1 MRSLGEKAPAP
12 SDYMLQNLIE
22 KLFGSGKNSTEPF
35 VKSVAVLSAE
45 IVEQPAEPSFPGYDD
60 PEMAVLA
67 REYGELT
74 DGKIIEVSLSDLL
87 RILPRSRRKSDAY
100 NGLKKRLS
108 ALGVQLRVAP
118 NVKRKNNEQTR
129 KI

>member
-1 MRSLGEKAPAP
+1 MKRHLLRPNNMI
-12 SDYMLQNLIE
+12 DILFE
-22 KLFGSGKNSTEPF
+22 KLFGSGKNSTGPI
-35 VKSVAVLSAE
+35 VKSIAVLSAE
-45 IVEQPAEPSFPGYDD
+45 KVEQQAEPSFPSYDD

-67 REYGELT
+67 REFGELT
-74 DGKIIEVSLSDLL
+74 EGKIIEVSLSDLL

-100 NGLKKRLS
+100 NSLKKRLS

>member
-1 MRSLGEKAPAP
+1 MIEI
-12 SDYMLQNLIE
+12 LIE
-22 KLFGSGKNSTEPF
+22 KLFGSGKNSTELSR
-35 VKSVAVLSAE
+35 KSIAVLSGEESKQSA
-45 IVEQPAEPSFPGYDD
+45 PLPPSYDD

-74 DGKIIEVSLSDLL
+74 EGKIIEVTLSDLL
-87 RILPRSRRKSDAY
+87 QILPRSRRKSDAY

-129 KI
+129 KIWH

>member
-1 MRSLGEKAPAP
+1 MIQALF
-12 SDYMLQNLIE
+12 E
-22 KLFGSGKNSTEPF
+22 KLFGSGKNSTEPI
-35 VKSVAVLSAE
+35 VKSIAVLSAE
-45 IVEQPAEPSFPGYDD
+45 KVEQPAAPSPPSYDD

-74 DGKIIEVSLSDLL
+74 EGKIIEVTLSDLL

-100 NGLKKRLS
+100 YSLRKRLE

-118 NVKRKNNEQTR
+118 SVKRKNDEQKGT
-129 KI
+129 I

>member
-1 MRSLGEKAPAP
+1 MKRHLLRPN
-12 SDYMLQNLIE
+12 YMIDILFE
-22 KLFGSGKNSTEPF
+22 KLFGSGKNSTEPI

-45 IVEQPAEPSFPGYDD
+45 KVEQPAAPLPPSYDD

-74 DGKIIEVSLSDLL
+74 DGKIIEVTLSDLL
-87 RILPRSRRKSDAY
+87 QILPRSRRKSDAY